1 MRTMAALVAG
11 LVLAVAA
18 SGCSQPSGA
27 AAAAEAMGATNLNS
41 IQFSGSGTNNAF
53 GQAYSPGGP
62 WPRFEV
68 KNYIAAVDYQ
78 TPAMR
83 LEMLRAQGEH
93 PPRGGGA
100 QPFAIDQRT
109 IQVVSGKSAW
119 SEGGAQAAPNPGA
132 VTDRLRQIWLT
143 PHGVI
148 KAALAGGTPPT
159 GNVFTF
165 KAEDRDVKVT
175 LNQENLVE
183 RVEYLT
189 TNSVVGDVPVE
200 IEYSDYAQFGDIQ
213 FPRHIVEKQDG
224 FPTLDLMITD
234 VQPNAPVS
242 LPVPQNVASAPAL
255 PAAPMA
261 TIEKVSDGLW
271 SLNAAGTRS
280 LAVEF
285 ADHIVMLEG
294 PTSDARSKVVNELV
308 RKTVP
313 NKPIRYVVNTHAHYD
328 HAGGL
333 RQYVAEGITVITH
346 ENNKSFFEQAWGRP
360 RTVEPDPAPTSN
372 KPMIETVGD
381 KRVLSDRTRRIEL
394 YHTSNHGHHTG
405 QIIAYL
411 PQERILMYGDGY
423 NPPAGD
429 DIRVPERGPEFAAQ
443 MVQRINELKLN
454 PERIAPVHG
463 RVVPYRNLL
472 MAFNLEGSPKGTQ

>member
-11 LVLAVAA
+11 LVLAVAG

-119 SEGGAQAAPNPGA
+119 SEGGAQPAPNPGA

-200 IEYSDYAQFGDIQ
+200 IDVLRLRTVR
-213 FPRHIVEKQDG
+213 RH
-224 FPTLDLMITD
+224 
-234 VQPNAPVS
+234 PVS
-242 LPVPQNVASAPAL
+242 AAHRRETGRLPHARHHDRRRAAQCRRLVAG
-255 PAAPMA
+255 AA
-261 TIEKVSDGLW
+261 KRGVC
-271 SLNAAGTRS
+271 AG
-280 LAVEF
+280 
-285 ADHIVMLEG
+285 
-294 PTSDARSKVVNELV
+294 PARS
-308 RKTVP
+308 
-313 NKPIRYVVNTHAHYD
+313 A
-328 HAGGL
+328 
-333 RQYVAEGITVITH
+333 
-346 ENNKSFFEQAWGRP
+346 
-360 RTVEPDPAPTSN
+360 
-372 KPMIETVGD
+372 
-381 KRVLSDRTRRIEL
+381 
-394 YHTSNHGHHTG
+394 
-405 QIIAYL
+405 
-411 PQERILMYGDGY
+411 DG
-423 NPPAGD
+423 ND
-429 DIRVPERGPEFAAQ
+429 
-443 MVQRINELKLN
+443 
-454 PERIAPVHG
+454 
-463 RVVPYRNLL
+463 
-472 MAFNLEGSPKGTQ
+472 